1 MRKRKLEIEETWAT
15 FKVAIIMT
23 DPNTT
28 FFFLPINAEI
38 RTSGK
43 SQIIS

>member
-28 FFFLPINAEI
+28 FFFCQLMQK
-38 RTSGK
+38 SGPLENLK
-43 SQIIS
+43 

>member
-28 FFFLPINAEI
+28 FFFFCQLMQK
-38 RTSGK
+38 SGPLENLK
-43 SQIIS
+43 

>member
-28 FFFLPINAEI
+28 FFFFAN
-38 RTSGK
+38 
-43 SQIIS
+43 